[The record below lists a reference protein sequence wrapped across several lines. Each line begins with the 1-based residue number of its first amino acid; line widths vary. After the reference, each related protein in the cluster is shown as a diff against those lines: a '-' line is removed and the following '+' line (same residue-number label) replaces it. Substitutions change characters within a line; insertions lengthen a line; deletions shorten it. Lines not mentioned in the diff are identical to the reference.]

1 MKEFKFPD
9 VGEGI
14 HEGTI
19 VKWHVKEGDTVKA
32 DQKIVDV
39 ETDKAVVEL
48 PSPANGIVLKINFH
62 EGTQV
67 KVGETI
73 VVIGEP
79 GEKVSSAP
87 QPAPQ
92 AAQPKPAA
100 ASAAPQARPETIQK
114 PIQAAAPEAL
124 AAPST
129 RRLARE
135 LNVDISKV
143 KGTGAAGRITDDD
156 VKAAAGTAQP
166 QVRPEIT
173 KTAEGDIRI
182 PLSGIRKI
190 IAERMVYSKTHIP
203 HACGMDIADVTRMA
217 AIREKEKHVFEGSVH
232 LTYLPFVV
240 KACTVALKRYPSLN
254 AHFDNDAN
262 ELIAKKDMNIGI
274 AVATPDGL
282 IVPVIKN
289 ADRRSIIELAAEIER
304 LAALAREKKLKL
316 DDVRGGTFTITN
328 VGSVGGFFSTPI
340 IDPPQVA
347 ILGVHRIRDM
357 PLVVEGRIEA
367 RKAMGISMC
376 FDHRVADGAVATEF
390 MNVVKQHLE
399 DPDLLLV
406 DIS

>member
-1 MKEFKFPD
+1 MILKEFRFPD

-19 VKWHVKEGDTVKA
+19 VKWHVKEGDVVKA

-48 PSPANGIVLKINFH
+48 PSPANGTILKINFH

-67 KVGETI
+67 KVGETL

-79 GEKVSSAP
+79 GEKA
-87 QPAPQ
+87 APQ

-100 ASAAPQARPETIQK
+100 APAAPQAKPEPAK
-114 PIQAAAPEAL
+114 PAAAPTEAL

-129 RRLARE
+129 RKLARE
-135 LNVDISKV
+135 LSVDISKV
-143 KGTGAAGRITDDD
+143 KGTGPAGRITDED

-182 PLSGIRKI
+182 PLSGIRKV
-190 IAERMVYSKTHIP
+190 IAERMLYSKTHIP
-203 HACGMDIADVTRMA
+203 QACGMDIADVTRLA
-217 AIREKEKHVFEGSVH
+217 TIREKEKRVFEGSVH

-240 KACTVALKRYPSLN
+240 KACTVALKKYPSLN

-262 ELIAKKDMNIGI
+262 ELIAKKDINVGI

-289 ADRRSIIELAAEIER
+289 ADRKSIIELAAEIER

-328 VGSVGGFFSTPI
+328 VGSVGGLFSTPI

-347 ILGVHRIRDM
+347 ILGVHRIKDM
-357 PLVVEGRIEA
+357 ALVVENRIEA
-367 RKAMGISMC
+367 RKGMGISMC